1 MILALAAILF
11 GLVLLVWSAD
21 KFVDAS
27 VSVANYF
34 GISQLIIGMVIVG
47 FGTSAPE
54 LCVSAI
60 SSFQGSSGIALGNAF
75 GSNIANI
82 GLILGFSAIISP
94 IIFKSSI
101 LKKELPFL
109 LGVSV
114 LSIFLLR
121 DLNLSRID
129 AFVLLA
135 VFAFFLGWSFYQAK
149 KNKKDILA
157 KQVKND
163 FAVQKK
169 QIHLK
174 KEIFFLVL
182 GLVLL
187 IVSSRFLVW
196 GAVTIAELF
205 GVSDLVIGL
214 TIVAV
219 GTSLP
224 ELASSIMAI
233 RKKQDDLAVGN
244 ILGSNVFNTLAVVG
258 LAGMIYPLTAAKEV
272 FSRDLPVMIAF
283 TCSLF
288 IFGYGFKKRPGSI
301 NRIEGSI
308 MLLGFV
314 AYTIYLIV
322 SSSSV

>member
-1 MILALAAILF
+1 MLLALAAILF

-109 LGVSV
+109 LAISV
-114 LSIFLLR
+114 LSFLLLR
-121 DLNLSRID
+121 DLTFSRID
-129 AFVLLA
+129 ALIFLLI
-135 VFAFFLGWSFYQAK
+135 FALFMGWTFFETK
-149 KNKKDILA
+149 KHQRDVLA
-157 KQVKND
+157 KQVKEEYPSN
-163 FAVQKK
+163 KK
-169 QIHLK
+169 KINLK
-174 KEIFFLVL
+174 KEILILLF
-182 GLVLL
+182 GLVVL
-187 IVSSRFLVW
+187 ILSSRILVW
-196 GAVTIAELF
+196 GAVTIAEFF
-205 GVSDLVIGL
+205 GVSDLIIGL
-214 TIVAV
+214 TIVAI

-224 ELASSIMAI
+224 ELASSIVAV

-244 ILGSNVFNTLAVVG
+244 IIGSNIFNLLMVTG
-258 LAGMIYPLTAAKEV
+258 IAGMISPLTTEQGL
-272 FSRDLPVMIAF
+272 FSRDLPVMFAF
-283 TCSLF
+283 TLSLF
-288 IFGYGFKKRPGSI
+288 VFGYGFKKRPGRI
-301 NRIEGSI
+301 NRLEGTI
-308 MLLGFV
+308 LLLGFI
-314 AYTIYLIV
+314 AYTIYLV
-322 SSSSV
+322 MGSTSV

>member
-1 MILALAAILF
+1 MVFLIRDYAI
-11 GLVLLVWSAD
+11 
-21 KFVDAS
+21 
-27 VSVANYF
+27 
-34 GISQLIIGMVIVG
+34 
-47 FGTSAPE
+47 T
-54 LCVSAI
+54 
-60 SSFQGSSGIALGNAF
+60 
-75 GSNIANI
+75 
-82 GLILGFSAIISP
+82 
-94 IIFKSSI
+94 
-101 LKKELPFL
+101 
-109 LGVSV
+109 
-114 LSIFLLR
+114 
-121 DLNLSRID
+121 RID

-224 ELASSIMAI
+224 ELASSIMAV

-244 ILGSNVFNTLAVVG
+244 ILGSSIFNTLAVVG
-258 LAGMIYPLTAAKEV
+258 LAGMISPLTAAKEV